1 MRITKFE
8 ITIMISFGIMVPTG
22 DNYSDIWLSIR
33 FFTGTYNPA
42 ATSFKADWNDTIN
55 DFNIKGMAVPVTE
68 FQVRGYK
75 IIKDEC
81 I

>member
-55 DFNIKGMAVPVTE
+55 DFNIKGMAIPVTE
-68 FQVRGYK
+68 FQARAY
-75 IIKDEC
+75 KDEC